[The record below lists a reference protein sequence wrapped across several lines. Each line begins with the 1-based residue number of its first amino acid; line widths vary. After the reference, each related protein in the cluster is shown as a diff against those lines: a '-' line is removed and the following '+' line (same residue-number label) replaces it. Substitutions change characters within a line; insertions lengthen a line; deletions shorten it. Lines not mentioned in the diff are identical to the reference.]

1 MLSPSCMTRRS
12 RSALHSLA
20 RQSSDRGLAF
30 ARPRPICCQSSDL
43 TPTYRGSSTHAATR
57 RTGFCLHPLPRS
69 RWPRFVTAPPCHP
82 VFNPSRSP
90 DSASRP
96 RLIIDNRVTDYRQL
110 PRPTFRRKPLVDYAI
125 PTASIP
131 RRPPAWV
138 AKVYSPTRFV
148 SRHMGEPL
156 YQIIG
161 RHRAEPLPERKPS
174 WLKVRAPGGPNYL
187 RLKQLMREL
196 DLHTVCEEAHC
207 PNVGECWEHGTA
219 TFMILGDVCTRNCA
233 YCAVAHGRP
242 PTYDIEEPSR
252 VAEAIAEMQLQHAVI
267 TSVDRDDLPDFGA
280 YIFAETIRRIKQ
292 RLPDCS
298 VEVLVP
304 DFQGNE
310 DSIRSVLEAGP
321 DIYNHN
327 TETVPRLYKRCRPG
341 GRYERVMQIFRTA
354 KRIAPHIPTK
364 TGIILGMGETL
375 EEVEIVMRDLRAV
388 DVDILTLGQY
398 LRPSES
404 HHPIDRYVT
413 PDEFRRMREIG
424 MAMGFRHVESGP
436 LVRSSYHAWEQVQA
450 AGV

>member
-1 MLSPSCMTRRS
+1 
-12 RSALHSLA
+12 
-20 RQSSDRGLAF
+20 
-30 ARPRPICCQSSDL
+30 
-43 TPTYRGSSTHAATR
+43 
-57 RTGFCLHPLPRS
+57 
-69 RWPRFVTAPPCHP
+69 
-82 VFNPSRSP
+82 
-90 DSASRP
+90 
-96 RLIIDNRVTDYRQL
+96 
-110 PRPTFRRKPLVDYAI
+110 
-125 PTASIP
+125 
-131 RRPPAWV
+131 
-138 AKVYSPTRFV
+138 
-148 SRHMGEPL
+148 MGETL

-161 RHRAEPLPERKPS
+161 RHRVEPLPERKPG

-242 PTYDIEEPSR
+242 PRFDPAEPER
-252 VAEAIAEMQLQHAVI
+252 VAQAVAEMRLQHAVI

-280 YIFAETIRRIKQ
+280 WAFAETIRQIKQ
-292 RLPDCS
+292 HVPACS

-304 DFQGNE
+304 DFQGDE
-310 DSIRSVLEAGP
+310 EAIQTVLDASP

-341 GRYERVMQIFRTA
+341 GRYERVMKIFTAA

-364 TGIILGMGETL
+364 SGIILGMGEAN
-375 EEVEIVMRDLRAV
+375 EEVLAVLRDLRAV
-388 DVDILTLGQY
+388 DVDIITLGQY
-398 LRPSES
+398 LRPSAS
-404 HHPIDRYVT
+404 HIKLDRYVT
-413 PDEFRRMREIG
+413 PDEFRMFREEG